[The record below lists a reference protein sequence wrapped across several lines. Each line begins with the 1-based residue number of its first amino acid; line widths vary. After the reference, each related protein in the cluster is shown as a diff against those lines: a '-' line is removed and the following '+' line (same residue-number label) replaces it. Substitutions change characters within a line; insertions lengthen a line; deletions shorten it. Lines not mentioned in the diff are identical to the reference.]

1 MDTPQVSE
9 APAEQSKSAQ
19 ITLGVLATVIVV
31 GAIFAFNAADGP
43 HWFALFKWIHVSFV
57 VFWVGG
63 GLMLTVLGLM
73 AERSSDPREIV
84 MLAKWAAFAGQR
96 LFAPASLVVL
106 AMGIAMLIHGGDP
119 ILHWGKFWV
128 IVGLLGF
135 ASTFVTGIAFLA
147 PQAKKIHSLSES
159 HGPEAPETIAAI
171 KTILLISRV
180 DIGVLLLVVADMVTK
195 PFS

>member
-1 MDTPQVSE
+1 METPLVSE
-9 APAEQSKSAQ
+9 TPADSSKSAR

-43 HWFALFKWIHVSFV
+43 HWFALFKWLHVSFV

-73 AERSSDPREIV
+73 AERSTDPREIV
-84 MLAKWAAFAGQR
+84 TLAKWAGFAGER

-119 ILHWGKFWV
+119 VVHWSKFWV
-128 IVGLLGF
+128 IAGLVGF
-135 ASTFVTGIAFLA
+135 ASTFITGIAFLA

-159 HGPEAPETIAAI
+159 QGPEAPETIAAI
-171 KTILLISRV
+171 KTILLISRF

>member
-9 APAEQSKSAQ
+9 APAEQSRSAQ

-31 GAIFAFNAADGP
+31 GAIFAFNGADGP

-73 AERSSDPREIV
+73 AERSTDPREIV

-135 ASTFVTGIAFLA
+135 ASTFITGIAFLS
-147 PQAKKIHSLSES
+147 PQAKKVHSLSES

-171 KTILLISRV
+171 KSILLIARV